1 MRRSLSRTQTLRLV
15 QQEGVAANFFSKE
28 SKKHNQATLAKEG
41 GRYSVESI
49 ISNTLPWF
57 LQPNRRRV
65 ALLWKSKCHAA
76 CPTQQLATVPAI
88 QALPAIWRLFP
99 DREVQAFTHKRTGS
113 ISHVLHRKDWKWLQI
128 NLRFFFVQPIQ
139 HGLLFAS
146 SFHHDIQVFTCAH
159 SERWLCKNKINLINF
174 KKNASF
180 FPFFPAGEVGE
191 VLGFASTVRPSPL
204 CSPWTE
210 GLFQHVRHDGHDR
223 EQIWECC
230 CP

>member
-76 CPTQQLATVPAI
+76 CPTQQLASVPAI

-99 DREVQAFTHKRTGS
+99 DREVQAFTHKRTDYTGKIENDCKS
-113 ISHVLHRKDWKWLQI
+113 IS
-128 NLRFFFVQPIQ
+128 
-139 HGLLFAS
+139 
-146 SFHHDIQVFTCAH
+146 
-159 SERWLCKNKINLINF
+159 
-174 KKNASF
+174 ASF
-180 FPFFPAGEVGE
+180 LSNLSNTDCFLHP
-191 VLGFASTVRPSPL
+191 ASTMTSKYSPAHIL
-204 CSPWTE
+204 NVDSARTKST
-210 GLFQHVRHDGHDR
+210 
-223 EQIWECC
+223 
-230 CP
+230 